1 MRTSAE
7 ITEAMEL
14 VERRFGDPQL
24 GYALDELGGFVGA
37 HHALAW
43 TLGLDVTP
51 PWEHRVRQRLDER
64 SQTIAATT
72 LTFLIHRVYQT
83 LRELN
88 HRGLDDLATDL
99 HQAVNDYENTFRK
112 ATR

>member
-1 MRTSAE
+1 LSNVVSVTHSSDTPSTSWA
-7 ITEAMEL
+7 AS
-14 VERRFGDPQL
+14 L
-24 GYALDELGGFVGA
+24 GHIMPSPG
-37 HHALAW
+37 
-43 TLGLDVTP
+43 
-51 PWEHRVRQRLDER
+51 RLDER